1 MAPFKAYTYATNR
14 DPLHVTFEELLP
26 VKDDE
31 AIIKV
36 DHAALNPVD
45 VILYNLAYWI
55 MSFLNSKQ
63 GVGRDYSGTVEAI
76 GASAANGSGLKVGD
90 KVYGMFNHPFGKGTV
105 SEYITI
111 KPNGFDSSVAKVPQ
125 GMSMEQAAGVPL
137 VFGTAYCMMTGHQLQ
152 GAKVLVLGGATSV
165 GRYIIQLA
173 RERGAAEIITT
184 NGPRSNALVHQ
195 LGSTKQIDYHGH
207 KSLLNPVL
215 EEAKLGKFNYI
226 YDCTGNDDLFA
237 NLKSIVDPAR
247 NDYVTIVGDRHYT
260 YTTDHAVSLLWPMTK
275 SLTRTV
281 ALKLGLNGYNYHF
294 GMVLP
299 SREWM
304 ELASTLFAEGKLKVF
319 VDSVFPMDAT
329 PMAMEKLAE
338 GQALGKVVIKVTED

>member
-14 DPLHVTFEELLP
+14 DPLHVTFEELIP

-45 VILYNLAYWI
+45 VILYNLAYWLT
-55 MSFLNSKQ
+55 SFLNLKQ
-63 GVGRDYSGTVEAI
+63 GVGRDYAGTVEAI
-76 GASAANGSGLKVGD
+76 GASAASTSGLKVGD
-90 KVYGMFNHPFGKGTV
+90 KVYGMYNHPFGKGTV

-111 KPNGFDSSVAKVPQ
+111 KPNGFDAAVAKVPL

-137 VFGTAYCMMTGHQLQ
+137 VFGTAYCMMDGHNLL

-237 NLKSIVDPAR
+237 NLSAIVDPAR

-260 YTTDHAVSLLWPMTK
+260 YVLDHALSLLWPMTK
-275 SLTRTV
+275 SITRTIL
-281 ALKLGLNGYNYHF
+281 LKLGFKGFNYHF
-294 GMVLP
+294 GFVI
-299 SREWM
+299 SNRAWM
-304 ELASTLFAEGKLKVF
+304 ELASTLFSEGKLKVF
-319 VDSVFPMDAT
+319 VDSVFPINET
-329 PMAMEKLAE
+329 PLAMKKLAAGE
-338 GQALGKVVIKVTED
+338 ALGKVVIKVAED